1 MKRPR
6 TLPLSDTPG
15 FIPSGPG
22 RPMTP
27 QQREQVFGSY
37 GPTFMRHLADITHSH
52 VQPTP
57 TAATAAKAS

>member
-15 FIPSGPG
+15 FIPCGPG

-37 GPTFMRHLADITHSH
+37 GPKFMRHLADITHP
-52 VQPTP
+52 QPTP
-57 TAATAAKAS
+57 TAADAAKAS